1 MLKAYID
8 ESGIHDGSPVL
19 AVAGYVG
26 RQKIW
31 RNWTKAWNISK
42 SPIRVYHA
50 ADAANLVGEFAGW
63 TDDKVA
69 ELAKKLLPL
78 IANAEVAG
86 MVIGIN
92 MDEYRKA
99 IADKPELAVLLGNPF
114 SACFHWLVQTILE
127 LENQR
132 KSKERIA
139 FIHETNDYQG
149 ETIAAFS
156 WIKKYINLDNRVI
169 SLKFCSKQK
178 DTPLQA
184 ADILAYEGN
193 KRFRDFDKSPR
204 RAWTALNPDDKIIH
218 AHFGKHNMDQLMGDL
233 SKLHTE
239 LLAQGWDGKVVP

>member
-1 MLKAYID
+1 MWGWIGNGSFAA
-8 ESGIHDGSPVL
+8 SPVL
-19 AVAGYVG
+19 AIVLG

-31 RNWTKAWNISK
+31 RNWTKAWNITK

-69 ELAKKLLPL
+69 ELSKKLLPL

-86 MVIGIN
+86 MGIN

-99 IADKPELAVLLGNPF
+99 IAEKPELAVLLGNPY
-114 SACFHWLVQTILE
+114 SACFHWLVQTVLE
-127 LENQR
+127 LENRR

-149 ETIAAFS
+149 ETVAAFS

-169 SLKFCSKQK
+169 SLKFGSKRK

-193 KRFRDFDKSPR
+193 KRLRDFDKSPR
-204 RAWTALNPDDKIIH
+204 RTWTALNPDDKIIH

-233 SKLHTE
+233 SKLYAE